1 MKYINQ
7 NRSTDLNSLLSEIK
21 TILGIK
27 LSRAKERHATAM
39 GLNSYNH
46 LIGKIK
52 REGEVITDLSS
63 YIDLAKNQMFSVHD
77 VSLTEEQII
86 SLTILLESHSR
97 AAPTQGTAPTFMDYL
112 KFSLFN
118 SAKSNPYLLFTF
130 PQLNLIE
137 NEATH
142 NKWITDYIDTG
153 NFAPKLIA
161 SIKVAIKTLRKAMVI
176 SLLSGGDDSRYAAVS
191 ELKDY
196 RAATTKSGENH
207 LINTYYFPITTIANA
222 YDPISICVTKK
233 GLCDAAKISSD
244 LPMFT
249 CSKTTDLSDLFFNS
263 VIPQEFDFEEY
274 ESISE
279 HSGPHLFLGSSTDFG
294 SYKDVDAD
302 ENEGVNEGEVVFW
315 RELYNPQARH
325 PSVRLRHVNGHSV
338 EYDISITSNSVT
350 QYKDLLIPKSVFNYL
365 EFDLYVTLNNDT
377 HCNLERAPFNCNNF
391 IGEEDFCDRD
401 FVSVSLLPITTVG
414 YALSKDQLSGLSEYL
429 NKSIQSPCKKDY
441 YSVVSEALLSPTHSS
456 DDESCSTSS
465 SIYNKSL
472 AKLLHDNPDISISI
486 ANNKKA
492 LYYTASSA
500 SIMSDYGCEYS
511 SISTTEYG
519 LSNYDFDTNEFAQF
533 SLITPLFNELR
544 AQNESI
550 KAMDCYYD
558 NLRKKEIILAG
569 DHAPFH
575 FETTSHASSF
585 EELMAA
591 IRIELCN
598 NVYMIVEDTDSAD
611 DAILLVGFDHSGQQI
626 FNITYFSL
634 LQFML
639 EDYLLVNFV
648 EDVRQRI
655 KGGLFYYEDEIAGY
669 ALSNIFENGEDGD
682 FITQETRGLDMF
694 LNETEFVNEY
704 FSSHN
709 NNEPCHDAII
719 LSVESEWKGDVL
731 NILKK
736 QVRLSKIGLN
746 CETEIEQIYQIT
758 PLPVSDSI
766 PSEIEKGTNLFVGKY
781 VGTSLWADIEIRAK
795 KFITEEQLPE
805 KEGDVF
811 KVTTYRGSGV
821 SSHVAL
827 AGVCGSPK

>member
-21 TILGIK
+21 AILGIK

-52 REGEVITDLSS
+52 REGEVSTELSS

-86 SLTILLESHSR
+86 SLTIVLGKHSR
-97 AAPTQGTAPTFMDYL
+97 AAPTQGAEPTFMDYL

-118 SAKSNPYLLFTF
+118 SAQSNPYLLFTF
-130 PQLNLIE
+130 SQLNLIE

-153 NFAPKLIA
+153 NIDPKLIA
-161 SIKVAIKTLRKAMVI
+161 SIKVAIKTLRKAMVK
-176 SLLSGGDDSRYAAVS
+176 SLLSGGYDSRYAAVS

-222 YDPISICVTKK
+222 HDPISICVTKK

-244 LPMFT
+244 LPMST
-249 CSKTTDLSDLFFNS
+249 CSKATDLRDLFFNS
-263 VIPQEFDFEEY
+263 VIPQEFYFEEY

-279 HSGPHLFLGSSTDFG
+279 HSGPHLFLDNNADLFTD
-294 SYKDVDAD
+294 DDAD
-302 ENEGVNEGEVVFW
+302 ESEEEVVFW
-315 RELYNPQARH
+315 CELLKPQASH
-325 PSVRLRHVNGHSV
+325 PSVNLFHSNFHNV
-338 EYDISITSNSVT
+338 EYDINIINNTPT
-350 QYKDLLIPKSVFNYL
+350 KYEQLLIPKSVFN
-365 EFDLYVTLNNDT
+365 EFDFDLFVTLNNDKSY
-377 HCNLERAPFNCNNF
+377 NLERAPFNCHEF
-391 IGEEDFCDRD
+391 TLEEDFCDRD
-401 FVSVSLLPITTVG
+401 YVNVSVIPITTVG
-414 YALSKDQLSGLSEYL
+414 YALSKDQLSAIQEYL

-441 YSVVSEALLSPTHSS
+441 YSVVSEALVSPTHSS
-456 DDESCSTSS
+456 DNESCSTSS

-486 ANNKKA
+486 ANNKNA
-492 LYYTASSA
+492 LYYTVSSA
-500 SIMSDYGCEYS
+500 SLKSDYGCEYS
-511 SISTTEYG
+511 PISTTEYG
-519 LSNYDFDTNEFAQF
+519 LTNYDFDHNEFAQLA
-533 SLITPLFNELR
+533 LITPLFNELR

-558 NLRKKEIILAG
+558 NLRKKEIIIAG

-575 FETTSHASSF
+575 FETTAHASSF

-591 IRIELCN
+591 IRIEQCN
-598 NVYMIVEDTDSAD
+598 NIYLIIEDRESSD
-611 DAILLVGFDHSGQQI
+611 DAIYLVGFNHSGEQV
-626 FNITYFSL
+626 FNLTYFFL
-634 LQFML
+634 LQFMFGL
-639 EDYLLVNFV
+639 ENYHLGKFI
-648 EDVRQRI
+648 EDVRELI
-655 KGGLFYYEDEIAGY
+655 EGGLFCYEDEITSY
-669 ALSNIFENGEDGD
+669 ALSEILENGEDD
-682 FITQETRGLDMF
+682 DLITQETHGLDMF
-694 LNETEFVNEY
+694 MNETEFVNEY
-704 FSSHN
+704 FSSYK

-719 LSVESEWKGDVL
+719 LSVEGECNGDVL
-731 NILKK
+731 NILKN
-736 QVRLSKIGLN
+736 QVRFSKIGLN

-781 VGTSLWADIEIRAK
+781 VGTTRYADIAIRAK
-795 KFITEEQLPE
+795 NFITEELLPE

-811 KVTTYRGSGV
+811 KITTYRGSGV
-821 SSHVAL
+821 SSHVTL
-827 AGVCGSPK
+827 TGVCGSRK